1 MAQEKMYQAAL
12 EAIDQGQTVRARDLF
27 TRLLR
32 SDSSRAEY
40 WLWMSTLVDT
50 KQEQIYCLE
59 STLRADP
66 DNEAAQRGLIILGAR
81 EAGKDVKPSPPIHR
95 NWERELEDVAE
106 PPKTLVKRVWDNR
119 TLRRSSFFIAGFIV
133 IGIIIGGASLI
144 FRKPPQEPI
153 AIYKV
158 SPFPTRTPSPT
169 LSPTATRTLAVR
181 TPTPTF
187 IGPTPLW
194 MLLTATYTPI
204 PPYVNT
210 PHPVTDAYRAAMR
223 AYENSDWNALL
234 NFMQQA
240 LAIEP
245 DSPDLYYYLGEAYRM
260 LGRPDDAV
268 IAYGEALKINSQF
281 APAYLGR
288 ALAYESINPQADIEG
303 EISYALDFDPNYVDA
318 YLERARIRILHH
330 NPQGAT
336 DDILAADKLFTNH
349 PMVYVLLA
357 QVYLE
362 YNDPTSAL
370 EYALTGYELDKTSL
384 PAYLTLAKVY
394 LAKNDSQ
401 EAIHYIEIYLSH
413 ARDDAEGYAVKAQA
427 EYQIGNFSESL
438 AACDLGIAADEYNA
452 PSWYYRGIIHLD
464 RGDIRTAVNDLVNA
478 VNLDMLNFDYSI
490 ALGKALWAD
499 ERLDMAIRQFTS
511 AEDLATTE
519 RQLATIYYNRA
530 RIYEQAESLTNAMEE
545 WNLLLALPSDQ
556 VPAYWRT
563 YAREHL
569 DIINPPTPTETPTLT
584 PIPTDTATPTPTE
597 TATPTETP
605 LPTSELTGIATIS
618 SLSTPSP
625 TSTMTPILTP

>member
-12 EAIDQGQTVRARDLF
+12 EAIDQGQTIRARDLF

-50 KQEQIYCLE
+50 KHEQVYCLE

-66 DNEAAQRGLIILGAR
+66 DNEAAKRGLVILGAR
-81 EAGKDVKPSPPIHR
+81 ETGKDVAPSPLIHR

-106 PPKTLVKRVWDNR
+106 PQKPLYKRVWDNR
-119 TLRRSSFFIAGFIV
+119 TLRRSSLFVAGIIV

-144 FRKPPQEPI
+144 FRKPPPEPL

-169 LSPTATRTLAVR
+169 LSPNATRTLAVR

-210 PHPVTDAYRAAMR
+210 PHPVTDAYRAGMR

-245 DSPDLYYYLGEAYRM
+245 DSPDLYYYLGEAYRN

-268 IAYGEALKINSQF
+268 EAYGQALKINSQF

-318 YLERARIRILHH
+318 YLARARIRIEHH

-362 YNDPTSAL
+362 YNDPTTAL

-401 EAIHYIEIYLSH
+401 KAIHYIEIYLSH
-413 ARDDAEGYAVKAQA
+413 ARNDAEGYAIKAQA
-427 EYQIGNFSESL
+427 EFQIGNFNESL
-438 AACDLGIAADEYNA
+438 AAADLAIAADEYNA
-452 PSWYYRGIIHLD
+452 PSWYYRGIINLD
-464 RGDIRTAVNDLVNA
+464 RGDVRTAVNDLVNA
-478 VNLDMLNFDYSI
+478 VNLDMQNFDYSI
-490 ALGKALWAD
+490 ALGNALWAD

-511 AEDLATTE
+511 AKDLATTE
-519 RQLATIYYNRA
+519 RQLAVIYYNRA

-563 YAREHL
+563 VAREHL
-569 DIINPPTPTETPTLT
+569 DILNPPTPTQTPTLT
-584 PIPTDTATPTPTE
+584 PTPTETATPTPTE
-597 TATPTETP
+597 TATPTET
-605 LPTSELTGIATIS
+605 LPPTAETTGIATIS
-618 SLSTPSP
+618 SMSTPSP
-625 TSTMTPILTP
+625 SAPIPPP